1 MLKRITPVNKK
12 VERQIIIQMIVN
24 SEFLK
29 QIIPIYQQSSLSASY
44 STIIAGWCIDYYN
57 QYEVAPNKDI
67 ESIYQRNYNNGLD
80 DSKAELIQKFLS
92 SLSDEYENEE
102 IHNTAY
108 LIDKAELYFRKQ
120 SLAALKDELNAN
132 ILNDDLESAEAIVGG
147 YSRVLRPQSKG
158 ADLITDKE
166 CISAA
171 FDPDS
176 GETMYQLSGDIGK
189 LIGPF
194 ERGSL
199 VGILAE
205 QKRGKT
211 WWLQELGLRGVFAGF
226 NWLHVSFENTQEQMT
241 RRLHQ
246 RLSGKLKP
254 GAPDQNILIPII
266 DCLSNQNNKCQK
278 NRRNGISGII
288 DSKGR
293 KALFA
298 EAKDYEPCT
307 ACRGRKDFIPTTWFV
322 EKFKIAQTEEGAI
335 SKGQQLRESKLR
347 GAQYRFLVFPS
358 DTISIED
365 LETTMYNMEQD
376 DGFIADILTTDYA
389 DKMRANKNSKEER
402 YNINRIWREHKDLMI
417 KRHMLGFTASQSNT
431 VRTGKNIGKGDWAN
445 DIGKLSEVDRALAI
459 NQTDDELLMGYT
471 RISKIAER
479 HEKYNASHQVIVTQS
494 LEIGNPILDSAWKRK
509 EV

>member
-1 MLKRITPVNKK
+1 MIKRTSPVNKK
-12 VERQIIIQMIVN
+12 VERQIIIQMITN
-24 SEFLK
+24 SDFLK

-44 STIIAGWCIDYYN
+44 STIIAGWCIDYFN

-67 ESIYQRNYNNGLD
+67 ESIYQRLYNNGLD

-102 IHNTAY
+102 TQNTAY
-108 LIDKAELYFRKQ
+108 LVDQAEKYFRKQ
-120 SLAALKDELNAN
+120 SLQALRTELQAS
-132 ILNDDLESAEAIVGG
+132 ILNDDLEAAEAIVGG

-158 ADLITDKE
+158 ADLITDKD
-166 CISAA
+166 CIAQA
-171 FDPDS
+171 FNPDS
-176 GETMYQLSGDIGK
+176 GDLMYQLSGDIGK

-211 WWLQELGLRGVFAGF
+211 WWLQELGLRGLFAGF
-226 NWLHVSFENTQEQMT
+226 NCLYVSFENTQEQMT

-254 GAPDQNILIPII
+254 GEPNQNILIPII
-266 DCLSNQNNKCQK
+266 DCLLSQNNKCKK
-278 NRRNGISGII
+278 NRRKSISGIV

-293 KALFA
+293 KALFK
-298 EAKDYEPCT
+298 EATDYEPCT
-307 ACRGRKDFIPTTWFV
+307 VCRGQKDFIPSTWFV
-322 EKFKIAQTEEGAI
+322 EKWKIAQTEDGAI
-335 SKGQQLRESKLR
+335 SKGQRLKESKLR
-347 GAQYRFLVFPS
+347 GSKYRFMVFSP
-358 DTISIED
+358 DTTSVNDLKTSI
-365 LETTMYNMEQD
+365 YNMEQD
-376 DGFIADILTTDYA
+376 DGFIPDIIVTDYA
-389 DKMRANKNSKEER
+389 DRMIADKQSREKRDNLNS
-402 YNINRIWREHKDLMI
+402 IWSAHKSLALD
-417 KRHMLGFTASQSNT
+417 RHCLVISASQSNT
-431 VRTGKNIGKGDWAN
+431 VRTGKNISKGDWAN
-445 DIGKLSEVDRALAI
+445 DISKLDIVDKALAV
-459 NQTDDELLMGYT
+459 NQTDDELLMGFT